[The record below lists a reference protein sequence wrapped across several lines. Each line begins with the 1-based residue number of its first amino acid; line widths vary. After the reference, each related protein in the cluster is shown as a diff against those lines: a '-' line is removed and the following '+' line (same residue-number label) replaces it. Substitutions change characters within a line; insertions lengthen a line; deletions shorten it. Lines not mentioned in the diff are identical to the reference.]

1 MIIPY
6 IGIVTVFETL
16 SLPSFQNKCPKR
28 PHEYFMVSEGAITSS
43 LEIETVMQT
52 LAFKLGPEG

>member
-1 MIIPY
+1 MIIPC

-16 SLPSFQNKCPKR
+16 SLPSFQNNCHKR
-28 PHEYFMVSEGAITSS
+28 SHEYFMASEGAITSS
-43 LEIETVMQT
+43 LETETVMKT